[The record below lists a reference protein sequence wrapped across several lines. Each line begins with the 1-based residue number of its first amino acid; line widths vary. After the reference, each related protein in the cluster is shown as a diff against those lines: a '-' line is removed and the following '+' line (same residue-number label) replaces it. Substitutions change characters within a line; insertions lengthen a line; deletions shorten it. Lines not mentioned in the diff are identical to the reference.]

1 MVNKRDIKT
10 YLDICVVCG
19 EETGNILL
27 TNAVNDNEFQKYLCN
42 GNLCEECKK
51 HVEKGE
57 IGIIKTCLSSTGE
70 IKLAGMSI
78 FITSKFAKQICNENQ
93 IKNGF
98 ALCDEQT
105 WDELFGNIEK
115 IEDNGINNSSKAES

>member
-1 MVNKRDIKT
+1 MANKRDIKT
-10 YLDICVVCG
+10 YLDICVICG
-19 EETGNILL
+19 EETGAILL
-27 TNAVNDNEFQKYLCN
+27 TNAVNNNEFQKYLCN
-42 GNLCEECKK
+42 GNLCKECKK

-57 IGIIKTCLSSTGE
+57 VGIIKTCYSSTGE

-78 FITSKFAKQICNENQ
+78 FIASEFAKQVCTENQ

-105 WDELFGNIEK
+105 WNELFGNIEK